1 VNPARRSRS
10 NEPAGRAPEVGPWAI
25 ALVLLK
31 VGTLAF
37 GGPAAHVALM
47 RRELVERR
55 RWIDEQSFFRM
66 FAACNLV
73 PGPSSTE
80 LAIFLGYRLAG
91 WSGLLL
97 SGALFILPAML
108 LMLGFGWVYVH
119 FGASTLLQAILVG
132 VRPVVVG
139 IVAWA
144 VVDLGRRLVV
154 EVPLGMLAA
163 TVCALS
169 LLGANPILLL
179 LGGGGAWLAV
189 SLGWERLR
197 GAGGVAS
204 ALLPLLSSSWVGGAS
219 WPKLMVIFLTFLKLG
234 SVAYGSGY
242 VLFALL
248 HAEFVQGLHWLSE
261 QQLVD
266 AVAIGQVT
274 PGPVFT
280 TATFLGY
287 LFGGVPGGLLA
298 TLGIFLP
305 GFAAVPLLD
314 RIDRLVQTHRR
325 VRTLLSGV
333 NMAALGLIGAVG
345 IQLGLASLHDGW
357 AALSAAV
364 TLLVLLRFPLAAPA
378 LVAAGVALGL
388 LLRA

>member
-1 VNPARRSRS
+1 MTMRPAR
-10 NEPAGRAPEVGPWAI
+10 EVRPWAI
-25 ALVLLK
+25 AIVLLK
-31 VGTLAF
+31 VGMLAF

-55 RWIDEQSFFRM
+55 GWIDEQSFFRM
-66 FAACNLV
+66 YAACNLV

-97 SGALFILPAML
+97 SGVLFIAPAML
-108 LMLGFGWVYVH
+108 LMLGFGWLYLH
-119 FGASTLLQAILVG
+119 FGTSTLLQAALHG

-144 VVDLGRRLVV
+144 VLDLGRRLLRG
-154 EVPLGMLAA
+154 VPLSVLAA
-163 TVCALS
+163 ATCALS

-179 LGGGGAWLAV
+179 LGSGAVWLALA
-189 SLGWERLR
+189 LGWGRLR
-197 GAGGVAS
+197 QLRDAAGVVLPLVSWTWDQVAS
-204 ALLPLLSSSWVGGAS
+204 S
-219 WPKLMVIFLTFLKLG
+219 PKLLTIFLTFLKLG
-234 SVAYGSGY
+234 AVAYGSGY

-248 HAEFVQGLHWLSE
+248 HAEFVQGLHWLSQ

-287 LFGGVPGGLLA
+287 LFGGISGGLLA
-298 TLGIFLP
+298 TLGMFLP
-305 GFAAVPLLD
+305 SFALVPLLD
-314 RIDRLVQTHRR
+314 RIDRLVQTQQR
-325 VRTLLSGV
+325 VRTLLDGV
-333 NMAALGLIGAVG
+333 NVAALGLIGAVG
-345 IQLGLASLHDGW
+345 LQLGAASVHD
-357 AALSAAV
+357 ALTLLMAAV
-364 TLLVLLRFPLAAPA
+364 TFGVLLRFPLAAPA
-378 LVAAGVALGL
+378 LVAAGVLLGVGL
-388 LLRA
+388 ARA